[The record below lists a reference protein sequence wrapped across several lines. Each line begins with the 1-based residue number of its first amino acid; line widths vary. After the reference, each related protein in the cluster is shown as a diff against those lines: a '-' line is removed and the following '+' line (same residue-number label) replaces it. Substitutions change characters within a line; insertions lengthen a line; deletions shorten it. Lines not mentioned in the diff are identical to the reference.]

1 MKTIEHLQIFDIV
14 LTVRGPLHIGD
25 GKFCDKK
32 EYLYNP
38 RNRMV
43 SFLDENR
50 FFLFLAE
57 RGLTDAYESFMLA
70 GTGNLYSFLR
80 NECGLR
86 SNEIQAL
93 TRSTLSAADALD
105 ENHSLKR
112 IHTFMRSTCG
122 QAYVPGSSLKGALR
136 TAWLLGP
143 ILQDTR
149 PHVLPQ
155 PRPPFFEVPFPEEA
169 YANLLSFKQASERD
183 RKNAVNSIFRG
194 VSIADSSPIA
204 DKNMILCS
212 KSDVF
217 TNGTVNLINTV
228 CRECVCPGTQI
239 RFRVT
244 LDQSILQNRITR
256 ESLQKAVLQFDQY
269 YQETYL
275 SHFAAPKRAQALPS
289 KPWLLLGGGAGY
301 FSKTLSYPYLGPE
314 KALPWVAD
322 QLARKAS
329 HHKHEKDVQRGI
341 SPHTVK
347 YGQYH
352 GQLYP
357 FGACEVSFQ

>member
-1 MKTIEHLQIFDIV
+1 MITDELSAYKGLEHLGYKHSV
-14 LTVRGPLHIGD
+14 VAHG
-25 GKFCDKK
+25 
-32 EYLYNP
+32 
-38 RNRMV
+38 
-43 SFLDENR
+43 
-50 FFLFLAE
+50 AE
-57 RGLTDAYESFMLA
+57 E
-70 GTGNLYSFLR
+70 
-80 NECGLR
+80 
-86 SNEIQAL
+86 
-93 TRSTLSAADALD
+93 
-105 ENHSLKR
+105 
-112 IHTFMRSTCG
+112 
-122 QAYVPGSSLKGALR
+122 
-136 TAWLLGP
+136 
-143 ILQDTR
+143 
-149 PHVLPQ
+149 
-155 PRPPFFEVPFPEEA
+155 
-169 YANLLSFKQASERD
+169 YAN
-183 RKNAVNSIFRG
+183 G
-194 VSIADSSPIA
+194 
-204 DKNMILCS
+204 
-212 KSDVF
+212 DVF